1 MIFLLVYILTNFYSV
16 APVAARFVTATRFV
30 TMVSNT
36 CTFGHKRSSDKSC
49 RHSTFFVVVVDTW
62 ISVDAPVCMRERRK
76 EKVTQI
82 GRRNECVRQNEREKR
97 GEERKTGEREGE
109 TDTHGQCCLTVTVPY
124 TRHTEACFC
133 RCTCVHWLLFFCVQV
148 FSIPWLGGTT
158 RTTPV
163 SLSDPLLCWLVFGAT
178 IGMWLFVDTSQP
190 SHMV

>member
-82 GRRNECVRQNEREKR
+82 GRRNECVRQNEREKK
-97 GEERKTGEREGE
+97 GEE
-109 TDTHGQCCLTVTVPY
+109 L
-124 TRHTEACFC
+124 
-133 RCTCVHWLLFFCVQV
+133 
-148 FSIPWLGGTT
+148 
-158 RTTPV
+158 
-163 SLSDPLLCWLVFGAT
+163 SL
-178 IGMWLFVDTSQP
+178 I
-190 SHMV
+190 HI